1 MARTSPTDLVD
12 GVDLRHASR
21 VLAALVL
28 PIGPLA
34 VAGLRY
40 VLPYFSATTPGE
52 TATDGLS
59 AQGRQSAVL
68 WLGLIATFTLLPGVL
83 AVGRLTRRG
92 APRMT
97 AAAMLLVVPGYLAL
111 TYMIGSDLVLWTG
124 ARAGLD
130 RSALTELAD
139 TVHPTS
145 NVAVVVFVL
154 GHVIGTVLLGLALL
168 RSRTVPVW
176 AAILTVVSQ
185 PMHFVAFVILGS
197 PALDCA
203 SWMANSVAFAVVAM
217 AILRMCD
224 DEWDLPPPENRQNGF
239 ASTTSTVMV
248 LPLGVSYEA
257 ESPTFLPRMAAPSG
271 EVGE

>member
-1 MARTSPTDLVD
+1 MTRTSPTEVAN
-12 GVDLRHASR
+12 GSDLRHMSR
-21 VLAALVL
+21 LLAALVL

-40 VLPYFSATTPGE
+40 VLPYFSASTPRE
-52 TATDGLS
+52 TAIDVL
-59 AQGRQSAVL
+59 AAEGRQSVVL

-92 APRMT
+92 APKMT
-97 AAAMLLVVPGYLAL
+97 AAAMLMVVPGYLAL

-130 RSALTELAD
+130 PSALAELAD

-145 NVAVVVFVL
+145 NIAAVVFVV

-168 RSRTVPVW
+168 RSSTVPAW
-176 AAILTVVSQ
+176 AAIVTVVAQ

-203 SWMANSVAFAVVAM
+203 SWAANSVAFAVVAV
-217 AILRMCD
+217 AILRLPD
-224 DEWDLPPPENRQNGF
+224 DEWDLPP
-239 ASTTSTVMV
+239 A
-248 LPLGVSYEA
+248 
-257 ESPTFLPRMAAPSG
+257 
-271 EVGE
+271 

>member
-1 MARTSPTDLVD
+1 MARTSRTELAT
-12 GVDLRHASR
+12 GADLRHASR
-21 VLAALVL
+21 LLAALVL

-40 VLPYFSATTPGE
+40 VLPYFSASTPRE
-52 TATDGLS
+52 TAVDVL
-59 AQGRQSAVL
+59 AAEGRQSVVL

-92 APRMT
+92 APKMT

-111 TYMIGSDLVLWTG
+111 TYMVGSDLVLWTG

-130 RSALTELAD
+130 PSALAELAE
-139 TVHPTS
+139 TVHPSS
-145 NVAVVVFVL
+145 NLAAVVFVV

-176 AAILTVVSQ
+176 AAIVTVVAQ

-203 SWMANSVAFAVVAM
+203 SWTANSVAFAVVAV
-217 AILRMCD
+217 AILRLPD
-224 DEWDLPPPENRQNGF
+224 GEWDLPP
-239 ASTTSTVMV
+239 A
-248 LPLGVSYEA
+248 
-257 ESPTFLPRMAAPSG
+257 
-271 EVGE
+271 

>member
-1 MARTSPTDLVD
+1 MSRSSTTELAN
-12 GVDLRHASR
+12 GADLRHASR
-21 VLAALVL
+21 LLAALIL

-40 VLPYFSATTPGE
+40 VLPYFSATTPQE
-52 TATDGLS
+52 TAE
-59 AQGRQSAVL
+59 AVIAAEGRQSLVL
-68 WLGLIATFTLLPGVL
+68 WLGLVAAFTLLPGVL

-92 APRMT
+92 APKLT

-111 TYMIGSDLVLWTG
+111 TYMIGTDLILWTG

-130 RSALTELAD
+130 ASALAELAI

-145 NVAVVVFVL
+145 DIALGVFVL

-176 AAILTVVSQ
+176 AAIVTAASQ
-185 PMHFVAFVILGS
+185 PAHFVAFIVLGS

-203 SWMANSVAFAVVAM
+203 AWTANGIAFAVVGY
-217 AILRMCD
+217 AILRTPD
-224 DEWDLPPPENRQNGF
+224 DEWELPPIRT
-239 ASTTSTVMV
+239 A
-248 LPLGVSYEA
+248 
-257 ESPTFLPRMAAPSG
+257 
-271 EVGE
+271 

>member
-1 MARTSPTDLVD
+1 MMRDAGGYPIVPWRIMSPTSPADLVH
-12 GVDLRHASR
+12 GADLRRASR
-21 VLAALVL
+21 LLAALVL

-40 VLPYFSATTPGE
+40 LLPYFTASTPRE
-52 TATDGLS
+52 TATDVLA
-59 AQGRQSAVL
+59 AQGRQSSLL

-124 ARAGLD
+124 AQAGLD
-130 RSALTELAD
+130 ASALADLAD

-145 NVAVVVFVL
+145 NVAAAVFVI

-168 RSRTVPVW
+168 RSRTVPAW
-176 AAILTVVSQ
+176 AAIVTVVAQ
-185 PMHFVAFVILGS
+185 PLHFVAFLILGN
-197 PALDCA
+197 PTLDA
-203 SWMANSVAFAVVAM
+203 AAWTANGIAFAVVGV
-217 AILRMCD
+217 AILRTPD
-224 DEWDLPPPENRQNGF
+224 GEWDLPP
-239 ASTTSTVMV
+239 A
-248 LPLGVSYEA
+248 
-257 ESPTFLPRMAAPSG
+257 
-271 EVGE
+271 

>member
-1 MARTSPTDLVD
+1 MSRISPADLAD
-12 GVDLRHASR
+12 GTDLRHASR
-21 VLAALVL
+21 LLAALVL

-40 VLPYFSATTPGE
+40 VLPYFTAATPRE
-52 TATDGLS
+52 TAADVLAAEG
-59 AQGRQSAVL
+59 QQSAVL

-83 AVGRLTRRG
+83 AVGHLTRRE

-111 TYMIGSDLVLWTG
+111 TYMLGSDLVLWMG

-130 RSALTELAD
+130 ASTLTELAS

-145 NVAVVVFVL
+145 DIAVGVFVL

-176 AAILTVVSQ
+176 AAIVTVVAQ
-185 PMHFVAFVILGS
+185 PLHFVALVILGS
-197 PALDCA
+197 PALDA
-203 SWMANSVAFAVVAM
+203 AAWTANGVAFAVAGV
-217 AILRMCD
+217 AILRTPD
-224 DEWDLPPPENRQNGF
+224 DEWDLPPVRT
-239 ASTTSTVMV
+239 A
-248 LPLGVSYEA
+248 
-257 ESPTFLPRMAAPSG
+257 
-271 EVGE
+271 